1 MSNQNGSYNWGSG
14 DNQWNTP
21 SEPQPTQ
28 QFPQQNYNPQYAQ
41 PQYAQPNQYPGGY
54 PGGFQQ
60 QEKRSNVGW
69 IVALAVL
76 LLAIP
81 VAIYAFMNVSG
92 AFNGGSG
99 PVTNTIVETSTRGA
113 GDDDSAVGGEKSDD
127 DKDDNKKDSD
137 EPTASSSEK
146 SSTKKAPEKRS
157 YGNWSPDTDVTSSS
171 FASNV
176 YDAFV
181 SAYNR
186 GGDPNVT
193 ITAWSPVTGV
203 EYRMTCRGDKTVYC
217 TGGNNARV
225 KIW

>member
-1 MSNQNGSYNWGSG
+1 MSNQNGSYNWGTG

-41 PQYAQPNQYPGGY
+41 PNQYPGGY

-60 QEKRSNVGW
+60 PEKRSNVGW

-113 GDDDSAVGGEKSDD
+113 GDDDSATGDEKSD
-127 DKDDNKKDSD
+127 
-137 EPTASSSEK
+137 ELTPSSSK
-146 SSTKKAPEKRS
+146 TSTTKKAPEKRS

>member
-28 QFPQQNYNPQYAQ
+28 QFPQQNYDQQYAQ
-41 PQYAQPNQYPGGY
+41 PYQPQYQGQY

-60 QEKRSNVGW
+60 PEKRGKVGW

-113 GDDDSAVGGEKSDD
+113 GDSEDENGNDSE
-127 DKDDNKKDSD
+127 
-137 EPTASSSEK
+137 EPTAASSKK
-146 SSTKKAPEKRS
+146 STTKKAPEKRS

-181 SAYNR
+181 SAYNQ